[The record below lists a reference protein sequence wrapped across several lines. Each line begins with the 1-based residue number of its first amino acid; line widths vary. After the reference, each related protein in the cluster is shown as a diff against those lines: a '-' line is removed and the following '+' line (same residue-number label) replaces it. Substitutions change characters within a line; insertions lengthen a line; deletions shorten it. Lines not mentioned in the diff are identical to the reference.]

1 MRCRNHPY
9 LRVLTIPSIS
19 STIVEHLQLMCAT
32 GLATVGYFY
41 ANSQERAKQEV
52 RGLLSSLLT
61 QLSTQS
67 DRLCHILFSLHA
79 SHKRGLVQPSE
90 DALAQCLR
98 EMLEDPNQA
107 PVFIVVDALD
117 ECPKSEGLPTPREQA
132 LEIVKELVELKLQHL
147 HLCITSRPEIDIRG
161 VLDPLKPY
169 SVSLHDQPEQILD
182 IARYVESV
190 VLSDATMREWPKEEK
205 KLVINTL
212 AKDGGGM

>member
-1 MRCRNHPY
+1 MRCRDHSH
-9 LRVLTIPSIS
+9 LRVLIISSIS
-19 STIVEHLQLMCAT
+19 STIVDHLRQMRTT

-41 ANSQERAKQEV
+41 VDFRERAKQEA

-67 DRLCHILFSLHA
+67 DRFCHILASLYA
-79 SHKRGLVQPSE
+79 SHERGQEEPSE
-90 DALAQCLR
+90 DDLAQCLR
-98 EMLEDPNQA
+98 EMLEDPSQA

-117 ECPKSEGLPTPREQA
+117 ECPNSEGLPTPREQA
-132 LEIVKELVELKLQHL
+132 LKIVKELVELKLQHL

-161 VLDPLKPY
+161 VLDPLKSY
-169 SVSLHDQPEQILD
+169 SVSLHDEAGQIED

-205 KLVINTL
+205 NLVINTL
-212 AKDGGGM
+212 AKEGGGM

>member
-1 MRCRNHPY
+1 MRCRNHSH
-9 LRVLTIPSIS
+9 LRILIVSSIS
-19 STIVEHLQLMCAT
+19 STIVDHLRLMRTT

-41 ANSQERAKQEV
+41 VDFRERAKQEA

-61 QLSTQS
+61 QFSTQS
-67 DRLCHILFSLHA
+67 DRFCHTLSSLYA
-79 SHKRGLVQPSE
+79 SHERGLEQPSE
-90 DALAQCLR
+90 NALAQCLR

-117 ECPKSEGLPTPREQA
+117 ECPNSEGLPTPREQA

-161 VLDPLKPY
+161 VLDPLKRY
-169 SVSLHDQPEQILD
+169 SVSLHDEAGQIED

-190 VLSDATMREWPKEEK
+190 VLSDATMRDWPKEEK
-205 KLVINTL
+205 KLVIATL

>member
-1 MRCRNHPY
+1 
-9 LRVLTIPSIS
+9 
-19 STIVEHLQLMCAT
+19 
-32 GLATVGYFY
+32 
-41 ANSQERAKQEV
+41 
-52 RGLLSSLLT
+52 
-61 QLSTQS
+61 
-67 DRLCHILFSLHA
+67 
-79 SHKRGLVQPSE
+79 
-90 DALAQCLR
+90 
-98 EMLEDPNQA
+98 
-107 PVFIVVDALD
+107 
-117 ECPKSEGLPTPREQA
+117 
-132 LEIVKELVELKLQHL
+132 VKELVELKLQHL